1 MKKTEFWLVELGVC
15 MGPLVLG
22 TEYEDLL
29 QVLRENRIDA
39 ERLTFDGPNTL
50 PVPTIG
56 TRLVFSQTSPRTL
69 SRIDVTD
76 ERLRFASLSVIGKRV
91 HEIIGIF
98 KISRKETLWCSI
110 DADGIA
116 SNATQNHDA
125 ASRSREQLARGTIW
139 LPSLGLGLTLRDGLI
154 ATVHLCDPAQ
164 SPCIGDGPWTKE
176 QQRLSEVRELPVAYT
191 TPTKRNLMSVV
202 FAMLRKLLR

>member
-1 MKKTEFWLVELGVC
+1 MKMAEFWLVELGVR

-22 TEYEDLL
+22 TEYQQVL
-29 QVLRENRIDA
+29 QVLREHRIDA
-39 ERLTFDGPNTL
+39 DRLTFDGPNSL
-50 PVPTIG
+50 PVPEIG

-98 KISRKETLWCSI
+98 KISRKGTLWCSI

-116 SNATQNHDA
+116 SNATQNHDGPPQHRLA
-125 ASRSREQLARGTIW
+125 ASGIANSRGNRPLGESLIPKSIQL
-139 LPSLGLGLTLRDGLI
+139 S
-154 ATVHLCDPAQ
+154 
-164 SPCIGDGPWTKE
+164 SPRP
-176 QQRLSEVRELPVAYT
+176 
-191 TPTKRNLMSVV
+191 
-202 FAMLRKLLR
+202 F